1 METKDFID
9 EAVQGLGSLFA
20 PIAYSSIVAYNQ
32 NPLLHP
38 KKVQQEKAREDNFR
52 EKAVLLDLLSKDK
65 GLSNRSIVHDGKEHS
80 IWPTLVENNNPT
92 FEQQLE
98 MIGHFGHALPY
109 YNLKEKYPNASPENA
124 LEFEK
129 EKVPFAKPRFY

>member
-1 METKDFID
+1 MEVKDFIN

-20 PIAYSSIVAYNQ
+20 PATYSSIVAYNQ

-38 KKVQQEKAREDNFR
+38 IKVQKERAREDNFR
-52 EKAVLLDLLSKDK
+52 EKKALLDLLSKDR
-65 GLSNRSIVHDGKEHS
+65 GLSNRSIVHVGKEHTL
-80 IWPTLVENNNPT
+80 WPTLVKNDNPT

-98 MIGHFGHALPY
+98 MIGHFKNVLPF
-109 YNLKEKYPNASPENA
+109 YNLKEKYPNASSEDA

-129 EKVPFAKPRFY
+129 KNVRFARPKYY